1 MTTTTNSG
9 WTGGDRRNGGR
20 TTADRPGKVFHRESR
35 LFLPARIMDTS
46 DGGALIRMEPG
57 WTGRSISAGDCVD
70 VLVAWNA
77 HGVAHT
83 GSLLG
88 ATVVRSMTGPDGAT
102 YLGVSYARASGDG
115 LTGDGLE
122 GAAA

>member
-1 MTTTTNSG
+1 MVRDMTTSTT
-9 WTGGDRRNGGR
+9 WTGPDRRGATR
-20 TTADRPGKVFHRESR
+20 TATDRPGKVFHRESR

-77 HGVAHT
+77 HGVAHA

-88 ATVVRSMTGPDGAT
+88 ATVVRSMTGPDGAA
-102 YLGVSYARASGDG
+102 YLGVTY
-115 LTGDGLE
+115 
-122 GAAA
+122 AAASRTAPAAAA